1 MRRQRLNHL
10 SRAEK
15 EELNRQFK
23 HTVDDGLVRPSR
35 NEFGSPILFVHKADG
50 SLRLFIDYIGMNEVT
65 RKDAYPLPHVD
76 DTLNELKDASFTLI
90 RIVATGF

>member
-23 HTVDDGLVRPSR
+23 HAVDDGLVRPSR
-35 NEFGSPILFVHKADG
+35 NEFGSPILFVHKAGG
-50 SLRLFIDYIGMNEVT
+50 SLRLCIDYIGMNKVT
-65 RKDAYPLPHVD
+65 RKMPILYMW
-76 DTLNELKDASFTLI
+76 TTI
-90 RIVATGF
+90 